1 MSALAAFLVALN
13 PAAVAAALPRS
24 VTTRAIATAALVSAA
39 VVTVAAAL
47 SEPVLDL
54 LDVSAPTF
62 RVAAGAVLAVAGIR
76 WVVVGAR
83 PSVEEGASAAALLPL
98 LLPPQLVAI
107 AITVGVDDGVAT
119 AGIAGAAAL
128 LAAVVAAHWRGR
140 GLTWWSW
147 SAPPRGAGGRRRR
160 PGPRRRRREDR
171 LGLR

>member
-1 MSALAAFLVALN
+1 MRALAAFLVAVN
-13 PAAVAAALPRS
+13 PAAIAASLPASVA
-24 VTTRAIATAALVSAA
+24 TRAIVTAALLSAA
-39 VVTVAAAL
+39 VVTLAAVL

-83 PSVEEGASAAALLPL
+83 PTVQEDASALALLPL
-98 LLPPQLVAI
+98 FLAPQVVAV

-119 AGIAGAAAL
+119 AALAGAAAL
-128 LAAVVAAHWRGR
+128 FAAVVAALWRGR

-147 SAPPRGAGGRRRR
+147 SARLIGVAGVAI
-160 PGPRRRRREDR
+160 
-171 LGLR
+171 GLALVVDGVKTV